1 MATDAEMGTV
11 EAWISEKG
19 MAGEFAADLGDS
31 RRTRRGQQLGVALA
45 LTPELSFPKVFVDEA
60 QLEAGYRFVEN
71 DAVNWR
77 DLAEPHFENTVTRA
91 SGETVLI
98 AHDTTD
104 LSFRTYWPDQIR
116 SGLVPVTSRTQGL
129 LLHAS
134 MAVTASGG
142 VLPLGIVGLQPFVH
156 RSALPQDDDATHA
169 LWLEEGGLF
178 DNEHERWFR
187 AIEDAEQR
195 FAVGGQRP
203 IHVMD
208 RETDS
213 YGLLS
218 WMVQERTSFV
228 VRCDTARRLDK
239 RFPLREVGVID
250 VTLGERFPRSGKS
263 NATHPPRRSRIASLT
278 IRAGK
283 VTLHRTKKS
292 ADASWSPG
300 GWATQPKTLEL
311 NLVEA
316 VELNPPAGEE
326 GVRWLLLTTEAI
338 DTPQQV
344 LEVVEMYRRRWLIEE
359 YFKALKTGCRMED
372 RQMSSAPSLLRVLAL
387 LVPAAWRLLLLRVM
401 GEEDPDAS
409 WRNLLSPLEFQVL
422 QRALPKAK
430 LTQEAT
436 TRECLMAIAKLG
448 GHLKRNGR
456 PGWQTLHAG
465 WRRLQTHVEGA
476 RLAGTMDAGSS

>member
-1 MATDAEMGTV
+1 MVTNTETGTV
-11 EAWISEKG
+11 ADWVNEEG
-19 MAGEFAADLGDS
+19 MAGEFAADLGDR

-45 LTPELSFPKVFVDEA
+45 LAPELSFPKVFVDEA

-71 DAVNWR
+71 EAVSWR
-77 DLAEPHFENTVTRA
+77 ELAEPHFTNTVARA
-91 SGETVLI
+91 SGDTVLV

-116 SGLVPVTSRTQGL
+116 EGLVPVTSRTQGF

-142 VLPLGIVGLQPFVH
+142 VLPLGVVGLQPFVH
-156 RSALPQDDDATHA
+156 RSALPEDDDATHA
-169 LWLEEGGLF
+169 LWHDERGLF

-187 AIEDAEQR
+187 AIENAEQR
-195 FAVGGQRP
+195 FASSAQRP

-208 RETDS
+208 REGDS

-218 WMVQERTSFV
+218 WMVRQETSFV
-228 VRCDTARRLDK
+228 VRCDTARRLEE
-239 RFPLREVGVID
+239 RFPLREVGAIE
-250 VTLGERFPRSGKS
+250 VTLGERFPRGDKS
-263 NATHPPRRSRIASLT
+263 NATHPPRRCRTASLT

-283 VTLHRTKKS
+283 VTLYRTKKS
-292 ADASWSPG
+292 ADASWSPE
-300 GWATQPKTLEL
+300 GWAIQPKTLEL

-316 VELNPPAGEE
+316 VELDPPAGET
-326 GVRWLLLTTEAI
+326 GVRWLLLTTEPI

-344 LEVVEMYRRRWLIEE
+344 LAVVDMYRRRWMIEE

-372 RQMSSAPSLLRVLAL
+372 RQMNSAPSLLRVLAL

-409 WRNLLSPLEFQVL
+409 WRNLLSPLEFLVL
-422 QRALPKAK
+422 QRSLPKAR
-430 LTQEAT
+430 LTGEAT
-436 TRECLMAIAKLG
+436 ARECLLAIAKLG

-456 PGWQTLHAG
+456 PGWQSLHAG
-465 WRRLQTHVEGA
+465 WRKLQTYVEGA
-476 RLAGTMDAGSS
+476 RLAGA